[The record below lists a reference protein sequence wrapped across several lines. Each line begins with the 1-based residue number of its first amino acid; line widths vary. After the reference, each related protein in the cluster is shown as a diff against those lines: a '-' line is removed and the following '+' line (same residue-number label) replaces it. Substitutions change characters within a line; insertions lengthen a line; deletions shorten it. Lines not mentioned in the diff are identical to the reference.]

1 VTAPKGR
8 IVQFDES
15 LGTGISLGLDIVET
29 LHEEGDGPQH
39 LAIYESATFGR
50 VLALDGICQLTE
62 RDEFIYSEM
71 LAHVPIVAHGAA
83 REVLIVGGG
92 DGAVLEEVVK
102 HRDVARA
109 TLVEID
115 KRVIELSQRLLPD
128 VCGAAFDDDRA
139 EVVIADGAVYLA
151 NTDRR
156 FDVIVVDSTDPI
168 GPGKALF
175 RSNFYVAC
183 ARALQP
189 NGILVTQSGVPLI
202 QGDDLKSTMTRLRRR
217 FTDVTCYMA
226 TVPTY
231 VGGPMAFGW
240 ASDDRAARATDLGT
254 LEGRWLAAGVTAR
267 YYTPAVHAAAF
278 ALPGYVAALLG

>member
-1 VTAPKGR
+1 VSAPKGR
-8 IVQFDES
+8 IVQFDET
-15 LGTGISLGLDIVET
+15 LGTGISLGLDITET
-29 LHEEGDGPQH
+29 LHEEGDGPQR
-39 LAIYESATFGR
+39 LAIYDSASFGR

-71 LAHVPIVAHGAA
+71 LAHVPIVAHGATHD
-83 REVLIVGGG
+83 VLIVGGG
-92 DGAVLEEVVK
+92 DGAVLEEVLK

-115 KRVIELSQRLLPD
+115 DRVVELSKRFLPN
-128 VCGAAFDDDRA
+128 VCGAAFDDDRT
-139 EVVIADGAVYLA
+139 EVVIADGAVFLA
-151 NTDRR
+151 GTDRR
-156 FDVIVVDSTDPI
+156 FDVIIVDSTDPV

-175 RSNFYVAC
+175 RSNFYVGC
-183 ARALQP
+183 ARALKP
-189 NGILVTQSGVPLI
+189 GGILVTQNGVPLV
-202 QGDDLKSTMTRLRRR
+202 QGDELRSAMARLRPR
-217 FTDVTCYMA
+217 FADVSCYLA